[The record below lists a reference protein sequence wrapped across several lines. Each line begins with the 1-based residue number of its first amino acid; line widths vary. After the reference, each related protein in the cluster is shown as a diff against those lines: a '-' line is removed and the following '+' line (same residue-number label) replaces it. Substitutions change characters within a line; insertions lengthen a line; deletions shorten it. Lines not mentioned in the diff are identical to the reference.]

1 MIKYIK
7 INMRL
12 ILNIIGV
19 KVLGGCYPLNRGMS
33 RRVMRMEGTGRVG
46 MKMLM
51 MRAGMGMINT
61 INNIMGKHRG
71 KASMGSLLDK
81 DKDRGRGMVGSM
93 EVLFRRLIW
102 LDDMFICTNDLLPW

>member
-12 ILNIIGV
+12 IHNIIEVRVRGE
-19 KVLGGCYPLNRGMS
+19 CYQNRVIL
-33 RRVMRMEGTGRVG
+33 RKDTEGEIGRVG

-51 MRAGMGMINT
+51 MRGGMGMISM

-71 KASMGSLLDK
+71 RGSMGSLLDK
-81 DKDRGRGMVGSM
+81 DKDRVKVKGILGSLG
-93 EVLFRRLIW
+93 VVCRLTY
-102 LDDMFICTNDLLPW
+102 MT

>member
-12 ILNIIGV
+12 ILNIIGER
-19 KVLGGCYPLNRGMS
+19 VLGGCCLLNRGMS
-33 RRVMRMEGTGRVG
+33 RMVMRMEGGIGRVG

-51 MRAGMGMINT
+51 MRGVMGMISM
-61 INNIMGKHRG
+61 INSIMGKHRG

-81 DKDRGRGMVGSM
+81 DMDMVKVKGMLGSLG
-93 EVLFRRLIW
+93 VVCRLTY
-102 LDDMFICTNDLLPW
+102 MT